1 MSNRGNRPYL
11 NILEFV
17 VVVVVVVV
25 DDDDDDDDVDDDDD
39 DECFERAVQV
49 VQDYV
54 ADGQSP
60 LQSMHNHTHEI
71 QSCVCGYSVGLWF
84 DLMGGR

>member
-11 NILEFV
+11 NILEFF
-17 VVVVVVVV
+17 VVVVV
-25 DDDDDDDDVDDDDD
+25 DDDDDVVVVDDDD

-54 ADGQSP
+54 ANGQSP
-60 LQSMHNHTHEI
+60 LQSMHNHTKAV
-71 QSCVCGYSVGLWF
+71 CVDIVLAYWL
-84 DLMGGR
+84 DLFGGQ

>member
-11 NILEFV
+11 NILEFF
-17 VVVVVVVV
+17 VVVVV
-25 DDDDDDDDVDDDDD
+25 DDDDDVVVVDDDD